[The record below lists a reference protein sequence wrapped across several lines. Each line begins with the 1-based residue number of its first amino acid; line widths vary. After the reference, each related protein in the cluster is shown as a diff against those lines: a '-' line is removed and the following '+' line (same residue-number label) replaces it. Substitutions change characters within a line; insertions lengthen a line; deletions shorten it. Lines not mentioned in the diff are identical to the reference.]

1 MDMFDNLID
10 ITQQALDL
18 LKEQKKSRNIN
29 WVQGVERNFNQ
40 IKTMVN
46 ETQQESGTLQNFN
59 HLPVPDNTKGIENS
73 FSVNPHLK
81 RNDMMI
87 VTERNGLDT
96 ENGSLTSSRPVWTS
110 SQDSN
115 FGFWR
120 KDLNLDA
127 VPNFRR
133 LPETW
138 TSALNFEFGN
148 LPGFALWLWKIRLE
162 FTSRERF
169 YFFFVLGLVN
179 WLLLIEKNLCFK
191 SFGTLGLG
199 RKLIFLK
206 FTTFNTFKFR
216 IHPGVIKFTALE
228 NDLSD
233 EVDVAGTVTYILA
246 I

>member
-1 MDMFDNLID
+1 
-10 ITQQALDL
+10 
-18 LKEQKKSRNIN
+18 
-29 WVQGVERNFNQ
+29 
-40 IKTMVN
+40 
-46 ETQQESGTLQNFN
+46 
-59 HLPVPDNTKGIENS
+59 
-73 FSVNPHLK
+73 
-81 RNDMMI
+81 MMI

-96 ENGSLTSSRPVWTS
+96 EFQTWTS

-162 FTSRERF
+162 FT
-169 YFFFVLGLVN
+169 
-179 WLLLIEKNLCFK
+179 K
-191 SFGTLGLG
+191 
-199 RKLIFLK
+199 FLTQE

-216 IHPGVIKFTALE
+216 IHPGDSFTRLI
-228 NDLSD
+228 LGSRK
-233 EVDVAGTVTYILA
+233 VDIINSLGEDSQS
-246 I
+246 

>member
-1 MDMFDNLID
+1 MSISNKPLSLNKKEEHFKTS
-10 ITQQALDL
+10 ITFPFQTIHRV
-18 LKEQKKSRNIN
+18 LKILSQEGAKI
-29 WVQGVERNFNQ
+29 ERISYKFQ
-40 IKTMVN
+40 T
-46 ETQQESGTLQNFN
+46 
-59 HLPVPDNTKGIENS
+59 
-73 FSVNPHLK
+73 
-81 RNDMMI
+81 
-87 VTERNGLDT
+87 
-96 ENGSLTSSRPVWTS
+96 WTS

-133 LPETW
+133 FPETW

-148 LPGFALWLWKIRLE
+148 LPGFALWLWKLD
-162 FTSRERF
+162 
-169 YFFFVLGLVN
+169 L
-179 WLLLIEKNLCFK
+179 NLQCFK

-228 NDLSD
+228 NNLSD
-233 EVDVAGTVTYILA
+233 EVDVAGTATYILA